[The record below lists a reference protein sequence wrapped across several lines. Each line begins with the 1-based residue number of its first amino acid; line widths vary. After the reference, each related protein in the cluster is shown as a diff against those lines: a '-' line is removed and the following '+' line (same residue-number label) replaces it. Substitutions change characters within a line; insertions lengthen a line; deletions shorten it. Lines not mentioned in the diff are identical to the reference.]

1 MTKMLIF
8 SLCST
13 WTNRRQPW
21 GRWTTVGWG
30 STSRFLHQNIC
41 VGTKLVIITMFR
53 NWYCFYSI
61 YAELWTYKFS
71 FNHLIDIF
79 MQYCCKKKD
88 VIMILFPAAGDLH
101 CGDGESKQQ
110 VWLLVTV
117 LSFLCLSHFHFH
129 ITFILFSLSYHFHFH
144 ITFIRLIGHSGSL
157 LLRFHVNINIKL
169 FHFYFFSISLWL
181 SFNHV
186 HII

>member
-1 MTKMLIF
+1 MMTKIF
-8 SLCST
+8 SLFST

-79 MQYCCKKKD
+79 MQYCCKKKAVFHD
-88 VIMILFPAAGDLH
+88 SYSCSLRSPLRRWKKQTAGLTFCH
-101 CGDGESKQQ
+101 S
-110 VWLLVTV
+110 
-117 LSFLCLSHFHFH
+117 SFTFVS
-129 ITFILFSLSYHFHFH
+129 ITLSLSYHFHIIF
-144 ITFIRLIGHSGSL
+144 T
-157 LLRFHVNINIKL
+157 
-169 FHFYFFSISLWL
+169 FSISGLWKRV
-181 SFNHV
+181 SPTRRE
-186 HII
+186 

>member
-1 MTKMLIF
+1 MMTKIF
-8 SLCST
+8 SLFST

-21 GRWTTVGWG
+21 GRWTTVDWG
-30 STSRFLHQNIC
+30 STSRFFLY
-41 VGTKLVIITMFR
+41 
-53 NWYCFYSI
+53 WFYSI